1 LYFYED
7 AMDQKKRRRAA
18 LYQHD
23 DIQDR
28 MNEYGPGRPGGPLG
42 FAPKRK
48 GRPTGRLAL
57 IRRLRRDHPDLHQQ
71 VLAGELTPHRA
82 AIAAGFLRKPREPK
96 PPVSAIGITPLQEM
110 DLWLGP
116 SYHGSAFS
124 TDQERRRLWAAHRE
138 RIMEYWGQD
147 GRRPQAWWRYDAPHI
162 PYPGY
167 ARERSALFEAGLLT
181 KSEAKAL
188 TAEWR
193 AEFQRASQ
201 PNFFFTTA
209 PGEILQG
216 EAARQKHFAW
226 ADIPTALVQQW
237 EAARQRAG

>member
-18 LYQHD
+18 RYQHD

-57 IRRLRRDHPDLHQQ
+57 IRRLRRYHPELHQQ

-82 AIAAGFLRKPREPK
+82 AIVAGFLRNPGEPK
-96 PPVSAIGITPLQEM
+96 RPVSAIAITPQQEM
-110 DLWLGP
+110 ELWLGP
-116 SYHGSAFS
+116 SHHGSSFAS
-124 TDQERRRLWAAHRE
+124 EEERRRLWVENRD
-138 RIMEYWGQD
+138 RLMRLFGRD
-147 GRRPQAWWRYDAPHI
+147 GCRPIAWWKYESPV
-162 PYPGY
+162 PFPGLKLQ
-167 ARERSALFEAGLLT
+167 RSTLYEHGLLG
-181 KSEAKAL
+181 EAEARAL
-188 TAEWR
+188 VSDWKV
-193 AEFQRASQ
+193 EFERASQ
-201 PNFFFTTA
+201 PSFFFTAA

-226 ADIPTALVQQW
+226 ADIPSALVQQW
-237 EAARQRAG
+237 EAARQRAD